1 MRHLI
6 TGDVLALAA
15 LGCGGQAIAVRD
27 ANVLGSA
34 VQRPR
39 SRMFGTEA
47 YPGLWEKAAAL
58 LHGLARNHPLVD
70 GNKRQAWMATAVFLH
85 LNGAPMLDVDQDAA
99 YTLVVDVASG
109 AADDVE
115 VIAERLRAL
124 HGAM

>member
-1 MRHLI
+1 MRHL
-6 TGDVLALAA
+6 TVEDVLALAA
-15 LGCGGQAIAVRD
+15 LGCGGQEIAVRD
-27 ANVLGSA
+27 DNLLASA

-85 LNGAPMLDVDQDAA
+85 LNGAPMLHADQDAA
-99 YTLVVDVASG
+99 YTLVVAVASG
-109 AADDVE
+109 EVADVE
-115 VIAERLRAL
+115 VIASRLRELA
-124 HGAM
+124 GAV